1 MVTSDND
8 RTNTNSITCVSS
20 ILTATSN
27 TKLLTMQFI
36 LTCPNGK
43 KIDMSG
49 YILMQMQGAITRD
62 EVQTRIDYYK
72 STNQN

>member
-1 MVTSDND
+1 MVN
-8 RTNTNSITCVSS
+8 VSS
-20 ILTATSN
+20 ILTVTSN

-43 KIDMSG
+43 KIDMSE
-49 YILMQMQGAITRD
+49 YILMQLNGKITRG
-62 EVQTRIDYYK
+62 EIQTRIDYYK